1 MQLRKQLPCEVLPRE
16 KTNPL
21 TIVKVFRGL
30 RSDAVQQLAQHCRW
44 RQYQP
49 KTVILQDG
57 KACTEVFFVLR
68 GAVQVTYHSEYGREV
83 TFAEYREGDLFG
95 DLAINNPPR
104 LASVISLIETSA
116 AIMSSAHFHDVVREN
131 NQVAG
136 ALIASL
142 AETIR
147 VLEKRVIEMS
157 TRTVQQRIYAELLR
171 LARQSSPTEDG
182 KGAIILSLPTHADI
196 ASRVSTHREAVTR
209 ALNEL
214 ARQGLIEKQR
224 RRMIVRDLNVLSLVV
239 DQV

>member
-1 MQLRKQLPCEVLPRE
+1 
-16 KTNPL
+16 
-21 TIVKVFRGL
+21 
-30 RSDAVQQLAQHCRW
+30 
-44 RQYQP
+44 
-49 KTVILQDG
+49 
-57 KACTEVFFVLR
+57 
-68 GAVQVTYHSEYGREV
+68 VQVTYHSEYGREV

-95 DLAINNPPR
+95 ALAINNLPR
-104 LASVISLIETSA
+104 LASVVSVTEISA
-116 AIMSSAHFHDVVREN
+116 AIMSSAHFHNVVREN
-131 NQVAG
+131 NHVAG

-157 TRTVQQRIYAELLR
+157 TLTVQQRIYAELLR

-182 KGAIILSLPTHADI
+182 KGAIILPVPTHADI
-196 ASRVSTHREAVTR
+196 ANRVSTHREAVTR

-224 RRMIVRDLNVLSLVV
+224 RKMIVRDLDILSLAV